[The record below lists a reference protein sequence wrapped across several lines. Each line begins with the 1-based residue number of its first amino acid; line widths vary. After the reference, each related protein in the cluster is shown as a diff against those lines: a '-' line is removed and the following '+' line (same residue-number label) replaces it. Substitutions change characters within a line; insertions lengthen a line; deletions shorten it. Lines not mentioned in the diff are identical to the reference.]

1 MPGYNTGPGQDN
13 YGGMDGKGNP
23 RGGNNPYGGGSGGL
37 HSNYTKPDDTV
48 SDDTSN
54 DTSNDKNPTTH
65 KLLDAIFNPDLDFKL
80 DLKQDYL
87 DRVYGR
93 IPDYKK
99 RKFLDSIDYEGDF
112 ESYLDEYGDSL
123 YDQQNITFKDLAS
136 IPGQVVDYFQG
147 IPNAVNTNFTNPSA
161 YKTLGENIFSGIFAN
176 PATTVMGM
184 NPLGLPLGMFATL
197 MNKGPF
203 TQKSIETGNY
213 ADLTNAPPGYRD
225 QVLADMKSKAAAQG
239 LDPSMTSFS
248 PEQMAQM
255 STGFLNQQQQ
265 QAATTGP
272 ADEVIDPNAIE
283 REKQKDFF
291 DSLTDSEQQ
300 IYDRLIDQGYG
311 PTYAQAY
318 LGMM

>member
-197 MNKGPF
+197 MRKGPF
-203 TQKSIETGNY
+203 TKESIESGNY
-213 ADLTNAPPGYRD
+213 ADLTNAPPDYRD
-225 QVLADMKSKAAAQG
+225 AVLADMKSKAAAQG

-291 DSLTDSEQQ
+291 DNLTDSEQK
-300 IYDRLIDQGYG
+300 IYERLMEQGYS
-311 PTYAQAY
+311 PDYAQAY